1 MPTYASSALGAR
13 DQTAT
18 APVMTAADGIS
29 RWHAHSVSD
38 LMQEWPSKVEVGS
51 QGHRGRRKEKKK
63 MKEVDDELTEKFK
76 MALLSQSDQR
86 SRLHD
91 ELGIILCRR
100 HPASNTACAE
110 MELRYRTLGS
120 LGSSFSRIAALP
132 FVAAAHFP

>member
-1 MPTYASSALGAR
+1 
-13 DQTAT
+13 
-18 APVMTAADGIS
+18 
-29 RWHAHSVSD
+29 
-38 LMQEWPSKVEVGS
+38 
-51 QGHRGRRKEKKK
+51 

-132 FVAAAHFP
+132 FVAAAHLP